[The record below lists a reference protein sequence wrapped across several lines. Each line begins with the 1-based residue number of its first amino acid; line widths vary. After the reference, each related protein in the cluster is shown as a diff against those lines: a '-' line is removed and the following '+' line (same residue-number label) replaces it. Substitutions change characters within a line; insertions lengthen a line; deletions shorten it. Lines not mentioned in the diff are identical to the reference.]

1 MELLAGGSILL
12 TILMVCGSLV
22 CTVVIVAASIGI
34 PIYFMRNNQKRAQ
47 ELIDKGT
54 QGEATILSLSD
65 TGMRVNDNPRVT
77 VLLEVRVAMR
87 PPYQVTKS
95 VTIPL
100 IRLSQVQVGTVVQV
114 MVDMSDPTNPDKIG
128 LLLFRSA
135 PKSGAELC
143 C

>member
-1 MELLAGGSILL
+1 MELLAGGGILF
-12 TILMVCGSLV
+12 TILMVCGSLL
-22 CTVVIVAASIGI
+22 CTGVILAASIGI
-34 PIYFMRNNQKRAQ
+34 PVYFMRNNQKRTQ

-128 LLLFRSA
+128 LLL
-135 PKSGAELC
+135 K
-143 C
+143 

>member
-22 CTVVIVAASIGI
+22 CTVVIVAASIGS

-128 LLLFRSA
+128 LLL
-135 PKSGAELC
+135 K
-143 C
+143 